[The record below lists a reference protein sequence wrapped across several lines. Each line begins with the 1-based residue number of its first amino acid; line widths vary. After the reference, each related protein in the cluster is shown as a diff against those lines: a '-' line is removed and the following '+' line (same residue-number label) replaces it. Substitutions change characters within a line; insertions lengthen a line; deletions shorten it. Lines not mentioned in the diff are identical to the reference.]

1 MTKAVLIS
9 FALLLAAILAVQAQ
23 PTAAQKAEEEAVRRQ
38 EATIQLRLVL
48 PKADEALQKND
59 LNQSIKLY
67 EEAWGLVQSIG
78 PAGIDKERQQT
89 MDGLVLSLV
98 KRADIA
104 KKQGNLYDADSDIK
118 RALKVNPASEM
129 ALNYRK
135 NLDKFMAD
143 NAGRTP
149 SKEVMAETK
158 EVRTDQVNNQI
169 LVQDGKRYFE
179 MGKLDEAEAK
189 LTQAFKN
196 DPSNPAAL
204 HYLNL
209 IQEAR
214 YTQEVRI
221 RGLAGKK
228 ALLKVEEAWA
238 PTVSKL
244 GPANPFAKTNIIYTG
259 PGRQKIQAKLEKIKL
274 DDLKLDGLPLSEV
287 VKYLDTEA
295 RSRDPEGK
303 GINFIINSAVDKIPP
318 VLQQG
323 LIDPVTGA
331 PTAGPPP
338 EPEIP
343 VGDVTIRISP
353 GIRDVSLLHA
363 LDAICKVAEPI
374 LLKYSLEEYAVVFSR
389 KVKETEELHTR
400 VFKVDPNTFMEG
412 LESVYG
418 MSAVPT
424 LSGGGGT
431 GTSGG
436 GIGGGGG
443 FGGGGGG
450 MGGGTD
456 S

>member
-228 ALLKVEEAWA
+228 ALLKV
-238 PTVSKL
+238 
-244 GPANPFAKTNIIYTG
+244 
-259 PGRQKIQAKLEKIKL
+259 
-274 DDLKLDGLPLSEV
+274 
-287 VKYLDTEA
+287 
-295 RSRDPEGK
+295 
-303 GINFIINSAVDKIPP
+303 
-318 VLQQG
+318 
-323 LIDPVTGA
+323 
-331 PTAGPPP
+331 
-338 EPEIP
+338 
-343 VGDVTIRISP
+343 
-353 GIRDVSLLHA
+353 
-363 LDAICKVAEPI
+363 
-374 LLKYSLEEYAVVFSR
+374 
-389 KVKETEELHTR
+389 
-400 VFKVDPNTFMEG
+400 
-412 LESVYG
+412 
-418 MSAVPT
+418 
-424 LSGGGGT
+424 
-431 GTSGG
+431 
-436 GIGGGGG
+436 
-443 FGGGGGG
+443 
-450 MGGGTD
+450 
-456 S
+456 